1 IHLLLAA
8 ALSSVSAPPADAT
21 PPALRI
27 DRVVMVMRHGV
38 RAPIDGEVPA
48 DTRSGAP
55 WPRWPVP
62 AEQLTPHG
70 AAALELRGA
79 QDRAW
84 LADKRLFTAAG
95 CPERGTVRI
104 RSNTSQRTID
114 SAAAFAR
121 GFAPGCG
128 LTVDHQPAGT

>member
-1 IHLLLAA
+1 
-8 ALSSVSAPPADAT
+8 
-21 PPALRI
+21 
-27 DRVVMVMRHGV
+27 
-38 RAPIDGEVPA
+38 
-48 DTRSGAP
+48 

-128 LTVDHQPAGT
+128 LTVDH